1 MPNRRSLKT
10 ELESIFQSVL
20 QRNTDLDYR
29 RGKNLTKA
37 RKDAV
42 YEAYLYAI
50 ACQALHEKGWG
61 PTAVNSQGNLFL
73 VRRAPAR
80 LDTTRCTCS
89 YVSFKKNNIDYEL
102 YCDVKV
108 MSRSPGVTLEVDILI
123 LPATYALY
131 CENAGMHPD
140 FKELRLLVEAKN
152 HAKGLDMALAKSF
165 VGICDRLRTRISVTA
180 LVSSGPARG
189 SAQALLHGLRP
200 PAPLLDNVY
209 GPIATSASAINFK
222 DFLKQELNTV
232 L

>member
-1 MPNRRSLKT
+1 MPSRRSLKT

-20 QRNTDLDYR
+20 QRRTDLDYR
-29 RGKNLTKA
+29 RGKKSMKA
-37 RKDAV
+37 RKDSV

-50 ACQALHEKGWG
+50 ACQALHEMGCM
-61 PTAVNSQGNLFL
+61 PVAVNSQGNLFV

-80 LDTTRCTCS
+80 LDTTRWTCS
-89 YVSFKKNNIDYEL
+89 YVSFTKNKVNYEL

-123 LPATYALY
+123 LPAKYALD
-131 CENAGMHPD
+131 CDNAGIHPD

-152 HAKGLDMALAKSF
+152 HAKGIDMALAKSF
-165 VGICDRLRTRISVTA
+165 VGICDRLRTKISVTA

-200 PAPLLDNVY
+200 PSPLLDNVY
-209 GPIATSASAINFK
+209 GPIATSASPIDFK
-222 DFLKQELNTV
+222 DLLKRELNTV

>member
-1 MPNRRSLKT
+1 MPSRRNLKT

-50 ACQALHEKGWG
+50 ACQALHEMGCT
-61 PTAVNSQGNLFL
+61 PVAVNSQGNLFL

-80 LDTTRCTCS
+80 LDTTRWTCS
-89 YVSFKKNNIDYEL
+89 YVRFTKNSVDYEL

-123 LPATYALY
+123 LPAIYALY
-131 CENAGMHPD
+131 CENAGMHPN
-140 FKELRLLVEAKN
+140 FKKLRLLVEAKD
-152 HAKGLDMALAKSF
+152 HAKGVDMALAKSF
-165 VGICDRLRTRISVTA
+165 VGICERLRTKRSVTA
-180 LVSSGPARG
+180 LVSSGSARG
-189 SAQALLHGLRP
+189 SSQALLHGLRP
-200 PAPLLDNVY
+200 PSPLLDQVY
-209 GPIATSASAINFK
+209 GPIATSANAINFK
-222 DFLKQELNTV
+222 DFLKRELNTV